1 MGWYYCFTEVGV
13 VFDVYVTCDGDVA
26 YMDFDDDDDD
36 DDDDVAFWW
45 WCCCFFFFFLIN
57 FYFYFHQIYK
67 H

>member
-1 MGWYYCFTEVGV
+1 MGSYYCFTEVGV

-36 DDDDVAFWW
+36 DDDVAFWW
-45 WCCCFFFFFLIN
+45 WCCCFFVFFLIN

>member
-57 FYFYFHQIYK
+57 F
-67 H
+67 

>member
-36 DDDDVAFWW
+36 DDDVAFWW
-45 WCCCFFFFFLIN
+45 WCCCFFFFFFNKFLIL
-57 FYFYFHQIYK
+57 FS
-67 H
+67 

>member
-1 MGWYYCFTEVGV
+1 MGSYYCFTEVGV

-36 DDDDVAFWW
+36 DDDVAFWW

-57 FYFYFHQIYK
+57 F
-67 H
+67 

>member
-36 DDDDVAFWW
+36 DDDVAFWW
-45 WCCCFFFFFLIN
+45 WCCCFFVFFLIN

>member
-36 DDDDVAFWW
+36 DDDVAFWW
-45 WCCCFFFFFLIN
+45 WCCCFFAFFLIN

>member
-36 DDDDVAFWW
+36 DDDVAFWW